1 MLYERVLIT
10 GANGLLGQALVALLS
25 GMARYD
31 VLATALGSEP
41 RIHASSC
48 GYVPMDVTDRRGI
61 RRIFQDFAPSVVINC
76 AAMTNVDRCETDRE
90 VCWNINAVAVKDLAR
105 ECRLIGARFVQIST
119 DFVFDGN
126 GGPYDEA
133 ERPNPVNTYGT
144 AKLAGE
150 NAARECGLRKWAVI
164 RTNVVYGT
172 AQGLPRTNFAL
183 WVVEQLSAGRM
194 IRVYTDQVRTPT
206 YVEDLACG
214 IELLVRYGKTGTYN
228 LSGRELVSMYD
239 FAGAVAHAF
248 GLPNELILPTDS
260 GTMKQAASRPLRTGL
275 LILKAET
282 ELGFRPRSMQDALNQ
297 LRSRLG

>member
-10 GANGLLGQALVALLS
+10 GANGFLGQALVELLS
-25 GMARYD
+25 RMARYD

-41 RIHASSC
+41 RIQASSC

-150 NAARECGLRKWAVI
+150 NAARECGLMKWAVI
-164 RTNVVYGT
+164 RTNVIYGT

-248 GLPNELILPTDS
+248 DLPSGLILPTDS